1 MIFTEEIKTI
11 LTAMTPIFE
20 LRGSIPLALT
30 VFNLPIWS
38 AFLLSILGNLIPVI
52 FILWFLEFVSNFLSN
67 RSLMFKRFF
76 NWLFERTKR
85 NHQKKFDKWQSLAL
99 LILVAIPLPLT
110 GAWTG
115 SLVAFVFGI
124 PKKKAFL
131 LISIGVLIAG
141 VIVTL
146 STLGII
152 KII

>member
-11 LTAMTPIFE
+11 LTAMTPVFE

-30 VFNLPIWS
+30 VFNLPVWS
-38 AFLLSILGNLIPVI
+38 AFIFSIIGNLIPVI
-52 FILWFLEFVSNFLSN
+52 FILWLLEFVSNFLSSK
-67 RSLMFKRFF
+67 SLMFKRFF
-76 NWLFERTKR
+76 DWLFERTR
-85 NHQKKFDKWQSLAL
+85 INHQKKFDKWKSLAL

-124 PKKKAFL
+124 SKKKAFL
-131 LISIGVLIAG
+131 LISLGVLIAG
-141 VIVTL
+141 IIVTL

-152 KII
+152 EII